1 MRNKKSLLNKLLIIF
16 ISLILLT
23 FIISIVIHTV
33 FFKVKILN
41 AVKYFFTKTTTLYI
55 FITLIFTNILF
66 ILIKNKIKKKKT
78 TKFEIDKIDK
88 MSGGEFEDFL
98 EVLFNNKGYKVQNM
112 PLSGDFGADLVVQ
125 KHNDKIAI
133 QAKRYSN
140 KVGLHAIQEVI
151 GSMAYYNCNKGM
163 VITNSYFTKSARKL
177 AKVNNII
184 LWNRDRFIKEVLL
197 SF

>member
-1 MRNKKSLLNKLLIIF
+1 MSNKKSSLNKLLIIF
-16 ISLILLT
+16 ISLTLLT
-23 FIISIVIHTV
+23 FIISIVIHTL
-33 FFKVKILN
+33 FLEQNIIYALKN
-41 AVKYFFTKTTTLYI
+41 SFTKITSLYI
-55 FITLIFTNILF
+55 FILLIFINIIYISL
-66 ILIKNKIKKKKT
+66 KNKIKKKKT
-78 TKFEIDKIDK
+78 TKFEIEKIDK

-125 KHNDKIAI
+125 KDNDKIAI

-163 VITNSYFTKSARKL
+163 VITNSYYTKSAIKL

-184 LWNRDRFIKEVLL
+184 LWNRDKFIKEVL
-197 SF
+197 STI